1 MLALLLFALTTQAV
15 IGTASEQ
22 AMKPPVGRNY
32 RNPATVPNP
41 YENPATQPKSYENP
55 DTKPNAYENPATIP
69 NAYEN
74 PATVPNAY
82 EKPATEPK
90 PTSMASTTTAK
101 EPCLPC
107 REVIEGPLQ
116 GYYDLISEDD
126 VRCDDGCL
134 YISTVGYSSKKFC
147 FVPGGYVTK
156 LECQPPAVLY

>member
-1 MLALLLFALTTQAV
+1 MGAY
-15 IGTASEQ
+15 E
-22 AMKPPVGRNY
+22 K
-32 RNPATVPNP
+32 PATVPNA
-41 YENPATQPKSYENP
+41 YENPATMPNAYENPDTKPNAYENP

-69 NAYEN
+69 NAYEK
-74 PATVPNAY
+74 PATVPKPYENPAPKPY
-82 EKPATEPK
+82 EKQTNEPK

-107 REVIEGPLQ
+107 REVIECPLQ